1 MADKNLQKRSGTRPT
16 VRACC
21 DVLENDGEI
30 TLKLEMPGVTK
41 DGLNVNIDGD
51 QLEIRGM
58 RDVKRLEGGNYLIHE
73 IREADFYQVYTID
86 ETIDRNKIDASLK
99 HGILTLKLGVKESQ
113 KPRKIEIAAK

>member
-1 MADKNLQKRSGTRPT
+1 MADKNLQERPENRPT

-41 DGLNVNIDGD
+41 DGLYVNIDGD

-58 RDVKRLEGGNYLIHE
+58 RDIKQPEGGNYLIHE
-73 IREADFYQVYTID
+73 IRNADFYQVYTID

-113 KPRKIEIAAK
+113 KPRKIEITAN